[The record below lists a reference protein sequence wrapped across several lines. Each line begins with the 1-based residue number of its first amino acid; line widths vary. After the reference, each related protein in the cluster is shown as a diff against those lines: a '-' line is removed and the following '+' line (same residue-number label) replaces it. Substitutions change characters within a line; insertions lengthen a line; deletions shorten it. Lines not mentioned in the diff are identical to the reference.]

1 MSSKLLEN
9 WHDREKDHG
18 DNSDQGD
25 NRPKRLGSFV
35 MHK

>member
-1 MSSKLLEN
+1 MGGKLLEN

-18 DNSDQGD
+18 DNTDQGND
-25 NRPKRLGSFV
+25 GPERFSSFV